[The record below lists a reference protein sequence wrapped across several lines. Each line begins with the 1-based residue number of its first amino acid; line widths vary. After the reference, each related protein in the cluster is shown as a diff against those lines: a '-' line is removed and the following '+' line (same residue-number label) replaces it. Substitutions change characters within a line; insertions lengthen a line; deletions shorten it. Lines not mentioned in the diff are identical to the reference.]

1 MKMTEQTFVDLFI
14 LNFAWSIAPAVGP
27 IGRKATGQRVT
38 KAMVYAGLCLERQV
52 ERLRTSYR
60 VQGHLL
66 RQLEQQVKVT
76 DDAEAQALI
85 EQSTKPLF
93 AWMDAV
99 RTTPRSEFFNRKEL
113 YLTPAGE
120 EHATVLEEKYT
131 GIITRDIFLS
141 RVDPT
146 KVRLSSATVR
156 QRIVLLFLPK
166 DWTMGEVVKRD
177 VWQKPAEAGRDASKQ
192 PWRDGQGFLR
202 RQTIWWWSGVGRYV
216 SMTERHLETWRRE
229 LEAVRGIAPFGYQ
242 PVLFIQDEGAE
253 MGHVL
258 ENDSGSE

>member
-1 MKMTEQTFVDLFI
+1 MNEETFVDLFVLI
-14 LNFAWSIAPAVGP
+14 FAWSIAPAVGM
-27 IGRKATGQRVT
+27 IGRKATGLRVT
-38 KAMVYAGLCLERQV
+38 KAMVRAGLCSKRQV

-60 VQGHLL
+60 VQGLLL

-76 DDAEAQALI
+76 DAAEAQGLI

-99 RTTPRSEFFNRKEL
+99 RSTPREEFFARKEL

-120 EHATVLEEKYT
+120 QHAVALEEKYR
-131 GIITRDIFLS
+131 GVITRDIFLS
-141 RVDPT
+141 KVDSSM
-146 KVRLSSATVR
+146 VRLSSATIR
-156 QRIVLLFLPK
+156 QRVVLLFLPRG
-166 DWTMGEVVKRD
+166 WTMNDVRKRD

-202 RQTIWWWSGVGRYV
+202 RQTIWWWTGVGRYV
-216 SMTERHLETWRRE
+216 AMTDRHLDTWRRE
-229 LEAVRGIAPFGYQ
+229 LEAVRDIAPYGHV
-242 PVLFIQDEGAE
+242 PVLFIQDEGADV
-253 MGHVL
+253 GRVL